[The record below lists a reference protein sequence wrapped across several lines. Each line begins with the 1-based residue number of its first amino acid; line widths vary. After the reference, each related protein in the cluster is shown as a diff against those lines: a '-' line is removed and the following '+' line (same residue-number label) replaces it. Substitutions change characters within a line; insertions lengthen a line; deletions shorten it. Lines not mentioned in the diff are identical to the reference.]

1 MKKQRYYREGY
12 PPGFRLIA
20 VIATAILIAPALVV
34 VLTSFN
40 SASYLSFPLKGFS
53 VRWIIAYLSSAL
65 FTQSFTLSLLL
76 AGAASIGALLLGIP
90 ASIALVRIRFPG
102 RDLLQALLV
111 APLMIPGAVI
121 GLALYAYY
129 INIGALMRSF
139 PGLLVGHIIIAM
151 PFVVISVVG
160 ALSNFNIDIENA
172 ARILGAN
179 AIQAF
184 FKVTLPNIYPSIMV
198 GGFLA
203 FIYSFGQFSISLYLS
218 TPDLDPLPVALY
230 STLRFS
236 HDPRVAAAGAV
247 AIAIVVSSMLIV
259 NRFTNLDKWF
269 AGFRF

>member
-1 MKKQRYYREGY
+1 M
-12 PPGFRLIA
+12 
-20 VIATAILIAPALVV
+20 
-34 VLTSFN
+34 
-40 SASYLSFPLKGFS
+40 
-53 VRWIIAYLSSAL
+53 
-65 FTQSFTLSLLL
+65 
-76 AGAASIGALLLGIP
+76 
-90 ASIALVRIRFPG
+90 
-102 RDLLQALLV
+102 
-111 APLMIPGAVI
+111 I

-129 INIGALMRSF
+129 INIGALTRSF

-151 PFVVISVVG
+151 PFVVITVVG

-247 AIAIVVSSMLIV
+247 SIAIVVSSMLIV

>member
-1 MKKQRYYREGY
+1 MNKRNYYREGY
-12 PPGFRLIA
+12 PRGFRLVV
-20 VIATAILIAPALVV
+20 VITSAFLIAPALVV

-40 SASYLSFPLKGFS
+40 SAPYLSFPMKGFS
-53 VRWIIAYLSSAL
+53 VHWIIEYLRSAL

-76 AGAASIGALLLGIP
+76 AAAASTGALLLGIP
-90 ASIALVRIRFPG
+90 ASIALVRVRFPG

-111 APLMIPGAVI
+111 APLMLPGAVI
-121 GLALYAYY
+121 GLALYTYY
-129 INIGALMRSF
+129 VNIGVLMRSF
-139 PGLLVGHIIIAM
+139 PGLLLGHIIIAM
-151 PFVVISVVG
+151 PFVVITVVG
-160 ALSNFNIDIENA
+160 ALSSFNIDIENA

-184 FKVTLPNIYPSIMV
+184 FKATLPNIYPSIMV

-230 STLRFS
+230 STLRFA
-236 HDPRVAAAGAV
+236 HDPRVAAAGSV
-247 AIAIVVSSMLIV
+247 AIVLVVSSILIV
-259 NRFTNLDKWF
+259 NRFTDLDKWF